1 MAGDIRGILENIL
14 LDQNQHA
21 PANKMIHQYFWSG
34 LCCFMLLFFMWSEM
48 GTTFDEEW
56 TFATLKKYVLFNMC
70 TVQGSTLRI

>member
-34 LCCFMLLFFMWSEM
+34 LCCFMLLFYVVWDVYYIWWGVDFRNI
-48 GTTFDEEW
+48 
-56 TFATLKKYVLFNMC
+56 KKVC
-70 TVQGSTLRI
+70 SV